1 MIINDDQYRQFRVHV
16 HHLDQ
21 RVPARRVLA
30 VAGTIGLQNS
40 PPGAWE
46 QAVFNRVADI
56 TAAELRGML
65 EKQKSLLQAWS
76 FRGAPAVFPTQDAA
90 TFLNALAA
98 EKDEEP
104 WIYTAGLVPSLPQLG
119 IDYTTLLTLVSQATK
134 TVLADKTITGKSQLD
149 AAVAEAV
156 AADLPAAKQ
165 AAWQQP
171 SPYGAKQTL
180 GQAAVSFMLRP
191 TGFQGLVVFGQRSG
205 QSPTFTSP
213 KHWGVGWPEESA
225 AMHELVQRY
234 VHAYGLTNRQE
245 FTKWLGCS
253 IAQGRRLWDLVA
265 DELTAV
271 DAGSVLTADLPE
283 FQKAVEATGTL
294 RLLGPHDPY
303 LDANGRDLLLPDKK
317 LQRKVW
323 RTVGN
328 PGAVLLDGRIIGLWR
343 QRKQGKQL
351 SATVDSFVPLTNR
364 LKQQITSQVEAY
376 AAFLQVTLKAL
387 TYDE

>member
-1 MIINDDQYRQFRVHV
+1 MVISDEQYRQFRVRT

-21 RVPARRVLA
+21 RLPAQQLLTA
-30 VAGTIGLQNS
+30 AGTIGFQNS

-46 QAVFNRVADI
+46 QAVFNRIADI
-56 TAAELRGML
+56 TAAELRAML

-90 TFLNALAA
+90 VFLNALVA
-98 EKDEEP
+98 EKNEGP

-119 IDYTTLLTLVSQATK
+119 IDYPTLLTVVGQATK
-134 TVLADKTITGKSQLD
+134 AVLADKIITGKGQLD
-149 AAVAEAV
+149 AAIAEAV

-180 GQAAVSFMLRP
+180 GEAAVSFMLRP
-191 TGFQGLVVFGQRSG
+191 ASFQGLVVFGRRSG
-205 QSPTFTSP
+205 QSPSFTSP
-213 KHWGVGWPEESA
+213 QHWGVDWPQQATA
-225 AMHELVQRY
+225 AYELVRRY
-234 VHAYGLTNRQE
+234 VHTYGPTNRQE

-253 IAQGRRLWDLVA
+253 TAQGQRLWALIA
-265 DELTAV
+265 GEATAV
-271 DAGSVLTADLPE
+271 DAGSVLTADLSE
-283 FQKAVEATGTL
+283 FQKTATPVGTL

-328 PGAVLLDGRIIGLWR
+328 PGAVLLDGQIVGVWR

-351 SATVDSFVPLTNR
+351 SMTVDSFRPLTGE
-364 LKQQITSQVEAY
+364 LKQKITEQAELY
-376 AAFLQVTLKAL
+376 AVFLKMALKEL
-387 TYDE
+387 LYQ

>member
-1 MIINDDQYRQFRVHV
+1 MVISDEQYRQFRVRT

-21 RVPARRVLA
+21 RLPAQQLLTA
-30 VAGTIGLQNS
+30 AGTIGFQNS

-46 QAVFNRVADI
+46 QAVFNRIADI
-56 TAAELRGML
+56 TAAELRAML
-65 EKQKSLLQAWS
+65 EEQKYLLQVWS

-90 TFLNALAA
+90 VFLNALVA
-98 EKDEEP
+98 EKNEGP

-119 IDYTTLLTLVSQATK
+119 IDYTTLLTVVGQATK
-134 TVLADKTITGKSQLD
+134 AVLADKTITGKGQLD
-149 AAVAEAV
+149 ATIAEAV

-180 GQAAVSFMLRP
+180 GEAAVSFMLRP
-191 TGFQGLVVFGQRSG
+191 ASFQGLVVFGKRAG

-213 KHWGVGWPEESA
+213 QHWGVDWPQQSA
-225 AMHELVQRY
+225 AAQELVRRY
-234 VHAYGLTNRQE
+234 VHAYGPTNRQE

-253 IAQGRRLWDLVA
+253 TAQGQRLWALIA
-265 DELTAV
+265 GEATAV
-271 DAGSVLTADLPE
+271 DAGSVLTADVSE
-283 FQKAVEATGTL
+283 FQKNAGPTGTM

-328 PGAVLLDGRIIGLWR
+328 PGAVLLDGQIVGVWR

-351 SATVDSFVPLTNR
+351 SMTVDSFRPLTGE
-364 LKQQITSQVEAY
+364 LKQKITEQAEMY
-376 AAFLQVTLKAL
+376 AVFLKMTLREL
-387 TYDE
+387 LYQ

>member
-1 MIINDDQYRQFRVHV
+1 MVISDEQYRQFRVQT

-21 RVPARRVLA
+21 RLPAQQLLTA
-30 VAGTIGLQNS
+30 AGTIGFQNS

-46 QAVFNRVADI
+46 QAVFNRIADI
-56 TAAELRGML
+56 TAAELRAML

-76 FRGAPAVFPTQDAA
+76 FRGAPAVFPMQDAA
-90 TFLNALAA
+90 VFLNALVA
-98 EKDEEP
+98 EKNEGP

-119 IDYTTLLTLVSQATK
+119 IDYTTLLTVVGQATK
-134 TVLADKTITGKSQLD
+134 AVLADKTITGKGQLD
-149 AAVAEAV
+149 AAIAEAV

-180 GQAAVSFMLRP
+180 GEAAVSFMLRP
-191 TGFQGLVVFGQRSG
+191 ASFQGLVVFGKRAG

-213 KHWGVGWPEESA
+213 QHWGVDWPQQSA
-225 AMHELVQRY
+225 AAQELVRRY
-234 VHAYGLTNRQE
+234 VHAYGPTNRQE

-253 IAQGRRLWDLVA
+253 TAQGQRLWALIA
-265 DELTAV
+265 GEATAV
-271 DAGSVLTADLPE
+271 DAGSVLTADLSE
-283 FQKAVEATGTL
+283 FQKTATPAGTL

-328 PGAVLLDGRIIGLWR
+328 PGAVLLDGQIVGVWR

-351 SATVDSFVPLTNR
+351 SMTVDSFRPLTGE
-364 LKQQITSQVEAY
+364 LKQKITEQAEMY
-376 AAFLQVTLKAL
+376 AVFLKMALKEL
-387 TYDE
+387 LYQ

>member
-1 MIINDDQYRQFRVHV
+1 MVISDEQYRQFRVRT

-21 RVPARRVLA
+21 RLPAQQLLTA
-30 VAGTIGLQNS
+30 AGTIGFQNS

-46 QAVFNRVADI
+46 QAVFNRITDI
-56 TAAELRGML
+56 TAAELRAML

-90 TFLNALAA
+90 VFLNALVA
-98 EKDEEP
+98 EKNEGP

-119 IDYTTLLTLVSQATK
+119 IDYTTLLTVVGQATK
-134 TVLADKTITGKSQLD
+134 AVLADKTITGKGQLD
-149 AAVAEAV
+149 AAIAEAV
-156 AADLPAAKQ
+156 AADLPAA
-165 AAWQQP
+165 WQQS

-180 GQAAVSFMLRP
+180 GEAAVSFMLRP
-191 TGFQGLVVFGQRSG
+191 ASFQGLVVFGRRSG
-205 QSPTFTSP
+205 QSPSFTSP
-213 KHWGVGWPEESA
+213 QHWGVDWPQQA
-225 AMHELVQRY
+225 TAVHELVWRY
-234 VHAYGLTNRQE
+234 VHAYGPTNRQE

-253 IAQGRRLWDLVA
+253 TAQGQRLWALIAGEV
-265 DELTAV
+265 TAV
-271 DAGSVLTADLPE
+271 DAGSVLTADVSE
-283 FQKAVEATGTL
+283 FQKNAGPTGTL

-328 PGAVLLDGRIIGLWR
+328 PGAVLLDGQIIGVWR

-351 SATVDSFVPLTNR
+351 SMTVDSFRPLTGE
-364 LKQQITSQVEAY
+364 LKQKIKEQAEMY
-376 AAFLQVTLKAL
+376 AVFLKMALKEL
-387 TYDE
+387 LYQ

>member
-1 MIINDDQYRQFRVHV
+1 MVISDEQYRQFRVRT

-21 RVPARRVLA
+21 RLPAQQLLTA
-30 VAGTIGLQNS
+30 AGTIGFQNS

-46 QAVFNRVADI
+46 QAVFNRIADI
-56 TAAELRGML
+56 TAAELRAML
-65 EKQKSLLQAWS
+65 EEQKSLLQAWS

-90 TFLNALAA
+90 VFLNALVA
-98 EKDEEP
+98 EKNEGP

-119 IDYTTLLTLVSQATK
+119 IDYTTLLTVVGQATK
-134 TVLADKTITGKSQLD
+134 AVLADKTITGKGQLD
-149 AAVAEAV
+149 ATIAEAV

-180 GQAAVSFMLRP
+180 GEAAVSFMLRP
-191 TGFQGLVVFGQRSG
+191 ASFQGLVVFGKRAG

-213 KHWGVGWPEESA
+213 QHWGVDWPQQSA
-225 AMHELVQRY
+225 AAQELVRRY
-234 VHAYGLTNRQE
+234 VHAYGPTNRQE

-253 IAQGRRLWDLVA
+253 TAQGQRLWALIA
-265 DELTAV
+265 GEATAV
-271 DAGSVLTADLPE
+271 DAGSVLTADVSE
-283 FQKAVEATGTL
+283 FQKNAGPTGTM

-328 PGAVLLDGRIIGLWR
+328 PGAVLLDGQIVGVWR

-351 SATVDSFVPLTNR
+351 SMTVDSFRPLTGE
-364 LKQQITSQVEAY
+364 LKQKITEQAEMY
-376 AAFLQVTLKAL
+376 AVFLKMTLREL
-387 TYDE
+387 LYQ

>member
-1 MIINDDQYRQFRVHV
+1 MVISDEQYRQFRVRT

-21 RVPARRVLA
+21 RLPAQQLLTA
-30 VAGTIGLQNS
+30 AGTIGFQNS

-46 QAVFNRVADI
+46 QAVFNRIADI
-56 TAAELRGML
+56 TAAELRAML
-65 EKQKSLLQAWS
+65 EEQKYLLQVWS

-90 TFLNALAA
+90 VFLNALVA
-98 EKDEEP
+98 EKNEGP

-119 IDYTTLLTLVSQATK
+119 IDYTTLLTVVGQATK
-134 TVLADKTITGKSQLD
+134 AVLADKTITGKGQLD
-149 AAVAEAV
+149 AAIAEAV

-180 GQAAVSFMLRP
+180 GEAAVSFMLRP
-191 TGFQGLVVFGQRSG
+191 TSFQGLVVFGKRSG
-205 QSPTFTSP
+205 QSPSFTSP
-213 KHWGVGWPEESA
+213 QHWGVDWPQQSA
-225 AMHELVQRY
+225 ATQELVRRY
-234 VHAYGLTNRQE
+234 VHAYGPTNRQE

-253 IAQGRRLWDLVA
+253 TAQGQRLWALIA
-265 DELTAV
+265 GEATAV

-283 FQKAVEATGTL
+283 FQKTAAPAGTL

-323 RTVGN
+323 RMVGN
-328 PGAVLLDGRIIGLWR
+328 PGAVLLDGQIVGVWR

-351 SATVDSFVPLTNR
+351 SMTVDSFRPLTGE
-364 LKQQITSQVEAY
+364 LKQKITEQAEMY
-376 AAFLQVTLKAL
+376 AVFLKMALKEL
-387 TYDE
+387 LYQ

>member
-1 MIINDDQYRQFRVHV
+1 MVISDEQYRQFRVRT

-21 RVPARRVLA
+21 RLPAQQLLTA
-30 VAGTIGLQNS
+30 AGTIGFQNS

-46 QAVFNRVADI
+46 QAVFNRIADI
-56 TAAELRGML
+56 TAAELRAML
-65 EKQKSLLQAWS
+65 GEQKSLLQAWS

-90 TFLNALAA
+90 VFLNALVA
-98 EKDEEP
+98 EKNEDP

-119 IDYTTLLTLVSQATK
+119 IDYTTLLTVVGQATK
-134 TVLADKTITGKSQLD
+134 AVLADKTITGKGQLD
-149 AAVAEAV
+149 AAIAEAV

-165 AAWQQP
+165 AAWQQS

-180 GQAAVSFMLRP
+180 GEAAVSFMLRP
-191 TGFQGLVVFGQRSG
+191 ASFQGLVVFGKRSG
-205 QSPTFTSP
+205 QSPSFTSP
-213 KHWGVGWPEESA
+213 QHWGVDWPQESGA
-225 AMHELVQRY
+225 LRELAWRY
-234 VHAYGLTNRQE
+234 VHAYGPTNRQE

-253 IAQGRRLWDLVA
+253 TAQGQRLWALIAGEV
-265 DELTAV
+265 TAV
-271 DAGSVLTADLPE
+271 DAGSVLTADLSE
-283 FQKAVEATGTL
+283 FQKNASPTGTL

-328 PGAVLLDGRIIGLWR
+328 PGAVLLDGQIVGVWR

-351 SATVDSFVPLTNR
+351 SMTVDSFRPLTGE
-364 LKQQITSQVEAY
+364 LKQKITEQAEMY
-376 AAFLQVTLKAL
+376 AVFLKMALKEL
-387 TYDE
+387 LYQ

>member
-1 MIINDDQYRQFRVHV
+1 MVISDEQYRQFRVRT
-16 HHLDQ
+16 HHLAQ
-21 RVPARRVLA
+21 RLPAQQLLIA
-30 VAGTIGLQNS
+30 AGTIGFQNS

-46 QAVFNRVADI
+46 QAVFNRIADI
-56 TAAELRGML
+56 TAAELRAML

-76 FRGAPAVFPTQDAA
+76 FRGAPAVFLTQDAA
-90 TFLNALAA
+90 VFLNALVA
-98 EKDEEP
+98 EKNEGP

-119 IDYTTLLTLVSQATK
+119 IDYTTLLTVVGQATK
-134 TVLADKTITGKSQLD
+134 AVLADKTITGKGQLD
-149 AAVAEAV
+149 AAIADAV

-171 SPYGAKQTL
+171 SLYGAKQTL
-180 GQAAVSFMLRP
+180 GEAAVSFMLRP
-191 TGFQGLVVFGQRSG
+191 ASFQGLVVFGKRSG
-205 QSPTFTSP
+205 QSPSFTSP
-213 KHWGVGWPEESA
+213 QHWGVDWPQQATA
-225 AMHELVQRY
+225 AHELVRRY
-234 VHAYGLTNRQE
+234 VHTYGPTNRQE

-253 IAQGRRLWDLVA
+253 TAQGQRLWALIA
-265 DELTAV
+265 GEATAV

-283 FQKAVEATGTL
+283 FQKTAAPAGTL

-328 PGAVLLDGRIIGLWR
+328 PGVVLLDGQIVGVWR

-351 SATVDSFVPLTNR
+351 SMTVDSFRPLTGE
-364 LKQQITSQVEAY
+364 LKHKITEQAEMY
-376 AAFLQVTLKAL
+376 AVFLKMALKEL
-387 TYDE
+387 LYQ

>member
-1 MIINDDQYRQFRVHV
+1 MVISDEQYRQFRVRT

-21 RVPARRVLA
+21 RLPAQQLLTA
-30 VAGTIGLQNS
+30 AGTIGFQNS

-46 QAVFNRVADI
+46 QAVFNRIADI
-56 TAAELRGML
+56 TAAELRAML

-90 TFLNALAA
+90 VFLNALVA
-98 EKDEEP
+98 EKNEGP

-119 IDYTTLLTLVSQATK
+119 IDYPTLLTVVGQATK
-134 TVLADKTITGKSQLD
+134 AVLADKIITGKGQLD
-149 AAVAEAV
+149 AAIAEAV

-165 AAWQQP
+165 ATWQQP

-180 GQAAVSFMLRP
+180 GEAAVSFMLRP
-191 TGFQGLVVFGQRSG
+191 ASFQGLVVFGKRSG
-205 QSPTFTSP
+205 QSPSFTSP
-213 KHWGVGWPEESA
+213 QHWGVDWPQESGA
-225 AMHELVQRY
+225 LRELAWRY
-234 VHAYGLTNRQE
+234 VHAHGPTNRQE

-253 IAQGRRLWDLVA
+253 TAQGQRLWALIAGEV
-265 DELTAV
+265 TAV
-271 DAGSVLTADLPE
+271 DAGSVLTADVSE
-283 FQKAVEATGTL
+283 FQKNAGPTGTL

-317 LQRKVW
+317 LHRKVW

-328 PGAVLLDGRIIGLWR
+328 PGAVLLDGQIVGVWR

-351 SATVDSFVPLTNR
+351 SMTVDSFRPLTGE
-364 LKQQITSQVEAY
+364 LKQKITEQAEMY
-376 AAFLQVTLKAL
+376 AVFLKMTLREL
-387 TYDE
+387 LYQ

>member
-1 MIINDDQYRQFRVHV
+1 M
-16 HHLDQ
+16 
-21 RVPARRVLA
+21 
-30 VAGTIGLQNS
+30 
-40 PPGAWE
+40 
-46 QAVFNRVADI
+46 
-56 TAAELRGML
+56 
-65 EKQKSLLQAWS
+65 
-76 FRGAPAVFPTQDAA
+76 
-90 TFLNALAA
+90 
-98 EKDEEP
+98 
-104 WIYTAGLVPSLPQLG
+104 
-119 IDYTTLLTLVSQATK
+119 
-134 TVLADKTITGKSQLD
+134 
-149 AAVAEAV
+149 
-156 AADLPAAKQ
+156 
-165 AAWQQP
+165 
-171 SPYGAKQTL
+171 
-180 GQAAVSFMLRP
+180 
-191 TGFQGLVVFGQRSG
+191 
-205 QSPTFTSP
+205 
-213 KHWGVGWPEESA
+213 
-225 AMHELVQRY
+225 
-234 VHAYGLTNRQE
+234 HAYGPTNRQE

>member
-1 MIINDDQYRQFRVHV
+1 MVISDEQYRQFRVRT

-21 RVPARRVLA
+21 RLPAQQLLTA
-30 VAGTIGLQNS
+30 AGTIGFQNS

-46 QAVFNRVADI
+46 QAVFNRIADI
-56 TAAELRGML
+56 TAAELRAML
-65 EKQKSLLQAWS
+65 GEQKSLLQAWS
-76 FRGAPAVFPTQDAA
+76 FRGAPAVFPMQDAA
-90 TFLNALAA
+90 VFLNALVA
-98 EKDEEP
+98 EKNEGP

-119 IDYTTLLTLVSQATK
+119 IDYTTLLTVVGQATK
-134 TVLADKTITGKSQLD
+134 AVLADKTITGKGQLD
-149 AAVAEAV
+149 AAIAEAA

-180 GQAAVSFMLRP
+180 GEAAVSFMLRP
-191 TGFQGLVVFGQRSG
+191 ASFQGLVVFGKRAG

-213 KHWGVGWPEESA
+213 QHWGVDWPQQSA
-225 AMHELVQRY
+225 AAQELVRRY
-234 VHAYGLTNRQE
+234 VHAYGPTNRQE

-253 IAQGRRLWDLVA
+253 TAQGQRLWALIA
-265 DELTAV
+265 GEATAV
-271 DAGSVLTADLPE
+271 DAGSVLTADLSE
-283 FQKAVEATGTL
+283 FQKTATPAGTL

-328 PGAVLLDGRIIGLWR
+328 PGAVLLDGQIVGVWR

-351 SATVDSFVPLTNR
+351 SMTVDSFRPLTGE
-364 LKQQITSQVEAY
+364 LKQKITEQAEMY
-376 AAFLQVTLKAL
+376 AVFLKMTLKEL
-387 TYDE
+387 LY

>member
-1 MIINDDQYRQFRVHV
+1 MVISDEQYRQFRVRT

-21 RVPARRVLA
+21 RLPAQQLLTA
-30 VAGTIGLQNS
+30 AGTIGLQNS

-46 QAVFNRVADI
+46 QAVFNRIADI
-56 TAAELRGML
+56 TAAELRAML
-65 EKQKSLLQAWS
+65 EEQKSLLQAWS

-90 TFLNALAA
+90 VFLNALVA
-98 EKDEEP
+98 EKNEGP
-104 WIYTAGLVPSLPQLG
+104 WIYTAGLVPSLPQLV
-119 IDYTTLLTLVSQATK
+119 IDYPTLLTVVGQATK
-134 TVLADKTITGKSQLD
+134 AVLADKTITGKGQLD
-149 AAVAEAV
+149 AAIAEAV

-180 GQAAVSFMLRP
+180 GEAAVSFMLRP
-191 TGFQGLVVFGQRSG
+191 ASFQGLVVFGKRSG
-205 QSPTFTSP
+205 QSPSFTSP
-213 KHWGVGWPEESA
+213 QHWGVDWPQQATA
-225 AMHELVQRY
+225 AHELVRRY
-234 VHAYGLTNRQE
+234 VHTYGPTNRQE

-253 IAQGRRLWDLVA
+253 TAQGQRLWVLIA
-265 DELTAV
+265 GEATAV

-283 FQKAVEATGTL
+283 FQKTAAPAGTL

-323 RTVGN
+323 RMVGN
-328 PGAVLLDGRIIGLWR
+328 PGAVLLDGQIVGVWR

-351 SATVDSFVPLTNR
+351 SMTVDSFRPLTGE
-364 LKQQITSQVEAY
+364 LKQKITEQAEMY
-376 AAFLQVTLKAL
+376 AVFLKMALKEL
-387 TYDE
+387 LYQ

>member
-1 MIINDDQYRQFRVHV
+1 MVISDEQYRQFRVRT
-16 HHLDQ
+16 HHLAQ
-21 RVPARRVLA
+21 RLPAQQLLTA
-30 VAGTIGLQNS
+30 AGTIGFQNS

-46 QAVFNRVADI
+46 QAVFNRIADI
-56 TAAELRGML
+56 TAAELRAML
-65 EKQKSLLQAWS
+65 EEQKSLLQAWS

-90 TFLNALAA
+90 VFLNALVA
-98 EKDEEP
+98 EKNEDP

-119 IDYTTLLTLVSQATK
+119 IDYTTLLTVVGQATK
-134 TVLADKTITGKSQLD
+134 AVLADKTITGKGQLD
-149 AAVAEAV
+149 AAIADAV

-180 GQAAVSFMLRP
+180 GEAAVSFMLRP
-191 TGFQGLVVFGQRSG
+191 ASFQGLVVFGKRSG
-205 QSPTFTSP
+205 QSPSFTSP
-213 KHWGVGWPEESA
+213 QHWGVDWPQESGA
-225 AMHELVQRY
+225 LRELAWRY
-234 VHAYGLTNRQE
+234 VHAYGPTNRQE

-253 IAQGRRLWDLVA
+253 TAQGQRLWALIAGEV
-265 DELTAV
+265 TAV
-271 DAGSVLTADLPE
+271 DAGSVLTTDLSE
-283 FQKAVEATGTL
+283 FQKTVVPAGTL

-328 PGAVLLDGRIIGLWR
+328 PGAVLLDGQIVGVWR

-351 SATVDSFVPLTNR
+351 SMTVDSFRPLTGE
-364 LKQQITSQVEAY
+364 LKQKITEQAEMY
-376 AAFLQVTLKAL
+376 AVFLKMALKEL
-387 TYDE
+387 LYQ

>member
-1 MIINDDQYRQFRVHV
+1 MVISDEQYRQFRVRT

-21 RVPARRVLA
+21 RLPAQQLLTA
-30 VAGTIGLQNS
+30 AGTIGFQNS

-46 QAVFNRVADI
+46 QAVFNRIADI
-56 TAAELRGML
+56 TAAELRAML
-65 EKQKSLLQAWS
+65 EEQKYLLQVWS

-90 TFLNALAA
+90 VFLNALVA
-98 EKDEEP
+98 EKNEGP

-119 IDYTTLLTLVSQATK
+119 IDYPTLLTVVGQATK
-134 TVLADKTITGKSQLD
+134 AVLADKTITGKGQLD
-149 AAVAEAV
+149 AAIADAV

-171 SPYGAKQTL
+171 SLYGAKQTL
-180 GQAAVSFMLRP
+180 GEAAVSFMLRP
-191 TGFQGLVVFGQRSG
+191 ASFQGLVVFGKRAG

-213 KHWGVGWPEESA
+213 QHWGVDWPQQSA
-225 AMHELVQRY
+225 AAQELVRRY
-234 VHAYGLTNRQE
+234 VHAYGPTNRQE

-253 IAQGRRLWDLVA
+253 TAQGQRLWALIA
-265 DELTAV
+265 GEATAV
-271 DAGSVLTADLPE
+271 DAGSVLTADLSE
-283 FQKAVEATGTL
+283 FQKTATPAGTL

-303 LDANGRDLLLPDKK
+303 LDANGRDLLLSDKK

-328 PGAVLLDGRIIGLWR
+328 PGVVLLDGQIIGVWR

-351 SATVDSFVPLTNR
+351 NMTVDSFRPLTGE
-364 LKQQITSQVEAY
+364 LKQKIKEQAEMY
-376 AAFLQVTLKAL
+376 AVFLKMALKEL
-387 TYDE
+387 LYQ

>member
-1 MIINDDQYRQFRVHV
+1 MVISDEQYRQFRVRT

-21 RVPARRVLA
+21 RLPAQQLLTA
-30 VAGTIGLQNS
+30 AGTIGFQNS

-46 QAVFNRVADI
+46 QAVFNRIADI
-56 TAAELRGML
+56 TAAELRAML

-90 TFLNALAA
+90 VFLNALVA
-98 EKDEEP
+98 EKNEGP

-119 IDYTTLLTLVSQATK
+119 IDYPTLLTVVGQATK
-134 TVLADKTITGKSQLD
+134 AVLADKIITGKGQLD
-149 AAVAEAV
+149 AAIAEAV

-165 AAWQQP
+165 ATWQQP

-180 GQAAVSFMLRP
+180 GEAAVSFMLRP
-191 TGFQGLVVFGQRSG
+191 ASFQGLVVFGKRSG
-205 QSPTFTSP
+205 QSPSFTSP
-213 KHWGVGWPEESA
+213 QHWGVDWPQESGA
-225 AMHELVQRY
+225 LRELAWRY
-234 VHAYGLTNRQE
+234 VHAHGPTNRQE

-253 IAQGRRLWDLVA
+253 TAQGQRLWALIAGEV
-265 DELTAV
+265 TAV
-271 DAGSVLTADLPE
+271 DAGSVLTADVSE
-283 FQKAVEATGTL
+283 FQKNAGPTGTL

-328 PGAVLLDGRIIGLWR
+328 PGAVLLDGQIVGVWR

-351 SATVDSFVPLTNR
+351 SMTVDSFRPLTGE
-364 LKQQITSQVEAY
+364 LKQKITEQAEMY
-376 AAFLQVTLKAL
+376 AVFLKMALKEL
-387 TYDE
+387 LYQ